1 MGSEMCIRD
10 RGGWVNIA
18 EKFYACTTI
27 PFAVPMGRP
36 LMENKKYGRAGDSA
50 NGVQRFGRYTSPFM
64 PPPAK
69 RTPGQSVKVP
79 VWAVLDTM
87 LQPGVRTTIP
97 CTTGT
102 LFSRSSG
109 TLKIRTAAVGSDIG
123 DEEEVHPSVYQIIS
137 IDGQAKD
144 IIMTNDSP

>member
-1 MGSEMCIRD
+1 M
-10 RGGWVNIA
+10 
-18 EKFYACTTI
+18 
-27 PFAVPMGRP
+27 
-36 LMENKKYGRAGDSA
+36 
-50 NGVQRFGRYTSPFM
+50 QRFGRYTSPFM

-79 VWAVLDTM
+79 VWAVLDTL

-123 DEEEVHPSVYQIIS
+123 DEEEVHPSVYQIIT

-144 IIMTNDSP
+144 IIMTNDSPYPCVSH